1 MGVDLTTNKI
11 EALSGLKELWRETL
25 GDPRICIA
33 VLDGPVD
40 LTHPSLKGAK
50 LNRIETLVQGEA
62 DQGPASKHGTHISSV
77 IFGQH
82 DGPIKGIAPNCRGL
96 IVPIFRDG
104 VNGSISAC
112 SQLDLARAIQDSV
125 QEGAQIINIS
135 GGEFSPSGT
144 AHPILSD
151 TIRQAAES
159 GVLII
164 AATGN
169 EGCECLH
176 VPGALPLVLPVGAM
190 SWGGNPLEFSNWGET
205 YQTRGILAPGENI
218 LGAAPGG
225 GIVRET
231 GTSYAVPIVS
241 GIAALLF
248 SIQLKNEKKID
259 TKTVHACLLDS
270 AIGCD
275 VWPVLDCR
283 KLLRGRVNVPQSVHC
298 LHNQLIHGKEKSMI
312 DSESQE
318 LEGTLSMNKVFSEGI
333 QPSELKPE
341 VTEDEVLSA
350 TTTKGKSIGNGFE
363 KIMQT
368 PENVK
373 GVSACV
379 GCGGSPCSCSTQV
392 QPKLVFAIGQL
403 GIDFG
408 SETRLNSFAQNMT
421 GNPHDTLQILE
432 QCEKCPSDAAAIHWT
447 LNIDST
453 PIYAVQP
460 QGPFS
465 SDVYQC
471 LREFLKEQVTEGVER
486 VSIPGVA
493 GGGII
498 RLLSGQNVP
507 ILAPDLRGMNN
518 WTTNALV
525 EAVCGK
531 APTNKELKGK
541 NQDTYTEKIDG
552 VRNFLERVYH
562 ELRNLGISPQDRA
575 VNYSAT
581 NALNSAGIFEV
592 ALKDHMQLD
601 TIEVE
606 QSPICNPGADCWD
619 VKLTFFD
626 PNRQLERARKV
637 YRFTVDVSD
646 VCPVMVGAVRSWF
659 IR

>member
-1 MGVDLTTNKI
+1 MITKVTENSI
-11 EALSGLKELWRETL
+11 EAIPGLQELWGETL
-25 GDPRICIA
+25 GDPRISVAI
-33 VLDGPVD
+33 LDGPVD
-40 LTHPSLKGAK
+40 LTHQSLRKAK
-50 LNRIETLVQGEA
+50 LNQIETLVQGEA
-62 DQGPASKHGTHISSV
+62 EQGPASKHGTHITSV

-82 DGPIKGIAPNCRGL
+82 DGPIKGIAAYCRGL

-104 VNGSISAC
+104 PNDTISPC
-112 SQLDLARAIQDSV
+112 SQLDLARAIQQAV
-125 QEGAQIINIS
+125 QEGAQVINIS
-135 GGEFSPSGT
+135 GGEFSLSGA

-151 TIRQAAES
+151 AIRQATQS
-159 GVLII
+159 GVLLIS
-164 AATGN
+164 AAGN
-169 EGCECLH
+169 DGCECLH
-176 VPGALPLVLPVGAM
+176 VPGALPLVLAVGAM
-190 SWGGNPLEFSNWGET
+190 DWEGVPLEFSNWGEK
-205 YQTRGILAPGENI
+205 YQTKGILAPGENI
-218 LGAAPGG
+218 HGAIPGG
-225 GIVRET
+225 GITAET
-231 GTSYAVPIVS
+231 GTSYAVPIVA
-241 GIAALLF
+241 GIAALLL
-248 SIQLKNEKKID
+248 SLQLKNENKFD
-259 TKTVHACLLDS
+259 AQRVHACLLES
-270 AIGCD
+270 AVGCD
-275 VWPVLDCR
+275 VWPFLDCR

-318 LEGTLSMNKVFSEGI
+318 LEDTLSRNKDFSEGI

-341 VTEDEVLSA
+341 VTEDEMLSA
-350 TTTKGKSIGNGFE
+350 TTTKGKSIRNGFE
-363 KIMQT
+363 KVMQA
-368 PENVK
+368 PANVK
-373 GVSACV
+373 GVSACG
-379 GCGGSPCSCSTQV
+379 GCGGSPCSCSPQV

-465 SDVYQC
+465 SDVYQR

-493 GGGII
+493 GGGAIQ
-498 RLLSGQNVP
+498 LLSGQNVP
-507 ILAPDLRGMNN
+507 ILTPDLRGMNN

-525 EAVCGK
+525 EAICGK

-606 QSPICNPGADCWD
+606 QSPICTPGADCWD

-646 VCPVMVGAVRSWF
+646 VCPVMVGAVRSWS